1 MEPKLSPSE
10 RGYLFNRDGFLA
22 GIKERG
28 SRLFE
33 DGYRAH
39 ATAEAGSFVVTVP
52 YKDGEKSYFLNAS
65 KGTCSCPF
73 HREQREGRPLTED
86 GSIIPCK
93 HLEGLEALVKQTV
106 QELKDLGD
114 LSYYRLRASWLSVV
128 AKRRGNLLLPQADYH
143 GSERTPYVTPQ
154 TQKETLR

>member
-1 MEPKLSPSE
+1 MEPRLTPSE

-39 ATAEAGSFVVTVP
+39 ATAEHYVFVVTLP
-52 YKDGEKSYFLNAS
+52 YQDGEKQYFVNLA

-73 HREQREGRPLTED
+73 HREQREGRPLTDD

-114 LSYYRLRASWLSVV
+114 LSCYRLRASWLSVV
-128 AKRRGNLLLPQADYH
+128 AKRRGNLLRPQADH
-143 GSERTPYVTPQ
+143 CPEMPHRVTPL
-154 TQKETLR
+154 TRKETAP